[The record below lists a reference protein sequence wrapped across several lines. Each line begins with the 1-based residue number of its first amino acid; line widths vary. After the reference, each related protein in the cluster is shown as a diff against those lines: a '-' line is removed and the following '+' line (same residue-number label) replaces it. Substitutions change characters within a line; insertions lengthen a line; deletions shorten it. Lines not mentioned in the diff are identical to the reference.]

1 MTDYELIQL
10 LSKKPSVGI
19 RNRSNM
25 CYFISIVLMMMDNT
39 EIWEFI
45 VSSLT
50 NLSKEVIFKKYLSM
64 AILYLVRRVYL
75 KDISVD
81 LINTIKALEKR
92 DFAHNKNFNIGSQHN
107 IECIFGD
114 ILNAIH
120 DELGSNE
127 NSFLKLIPPSYKL
140 VKNCTKCKRKSAK
153 QGPPAFIT
161 YLSLPEEDNWDL
173 QSLWDDHHAKN
184 VVTDIVCGLCKQKSD
199 VMNESIMFDEEPPRF
214 IMVSPFRAGFD
225 TKTGKAVLTTSQG
238 TISPVLEVQYSDNG
252 LQLRKK

>member
-1 MTDYELIQL
+1 
-10 LSKKPSVGI
+10 
-19 RNRSNM
+19 M

-81 LINTIKALEKR
+81 LINTIKALEKS
-92 DFAHNKNFNIGSQHN
+92 DFARDKNFNIGFQHN
-107 IECIFGD
+107 IECKFIDF
-114 ILNAIH
+114 LNAIH
-120 DELGSNE
+120 DELGNNE
-127 NSFLKLIPPSYKL
+127 KSFLKLLSPSYKL
-140 VKNCTKCKRKSAK
+140 VKHCTKCKRKSAK

-173 QSLWDDHHAKN
+173 QFLWDDHHEKN
-184 VVTDIVCGLCKQKSD
+184 VVTDIECG
-199 VMNESIMFDEEPPRF
+199 I
-214 IMVSPFRAGFD
+214 
-225 TKTGKAVLTTSQG
+225 
-238 TISPVLEVQYSDNG
+238 
-252 LQLRKK
+252 

>member
-1 MTDYELIQL
+1 M
-10 LSKKPSVGI
+10 
-19 RNRSNM
+19 
-25 CYFISIVLMMMDNT
+25 
-39 EIWEFI
+39 
-45 VSSLT
+45 
-50 NLSKEVIFKKYLSM
+50 FKKCLSM
-64 AILYLVRRVYL
+64 AIFYLVRRVYL

-173 QSLWDDHHAKN
+173 Q
-184 VVTDIVCGLCKQKSD
+184 
-199 VMNESIMFDEEPPRF
+199 
-214 IMVSPFRAGFD
+214 
-225 TKTGKAVLTTSQG
+225 
-238 TISPVLEVQYSDNG
+238 
-252 LQLRKK
+252 LR